1 METFLKETDM
11 SLLGCVVVIVV
22 GFALFKLELEDRPGK
37 KEYFLFCFC
46 LYVKMNVFVQI
57 NIIRALS
64 LTVSDS

>member
-1 METFLKETDM
+1 M

-22 GFALFKLELEDRPGK
+22 GFALFKLELEDRPGKK

>member
-37 KEYFLFCFC
+37 KNIFCF
-46 LYVKMNVFVQI
+46 VFVFI
-57 NIIRALS
+57 CENECFC
-64 LTVSDS
+64 TN

>member
-37 KEYFLFCFC
+37 KKNIFVLFLSLCENECFC
-46 LYVKMNVFVQI
+46 TN
-57 NIIRALS
+57 
-64 LTVSDS
+64 

>member
-1 METFLKETDM
+1 M

-37 KEYFLFCFC
+37 KKNIFVLFLS

>member
-37 KEYFLFCFC
+37 KNILVLFLSLCENECFC
-46 LYVKMNVFVQI
+46 TN
-57 NIIRALS
+57 
-64 LTVSDS
+64 

>member
-37 KEYFLFCFC
+37 KKIFCF
-46 LYVKMNVFVQI
+46 VFVFM
-57 NIIRALS
+57 
-64 LTVSDS
+64 

>member
-1 METFLKETDM
+1 M
-11 SLLGCVVVIVV
+11 SLLGCVVIV

-37 KEYFLFCFC
+37 KRIFFVLFLP